1 VPGGDDGLVRSE
13 SVGQL
18 AFGTDAGLWD
28 VMSTMRAMRKLKPDP
43 VPRELLEQLVNAASW
58 APNGSNAQAYS

>member
-1 VPGGDDGLVRSE
+1 M
-13 SVGQL
+13 GQL

-43 VPRELLEQLVNAASW
+43 VPRELLPIPCLGNYSNSLSMRRAGRRTAAT
-58 APNGSNAQAYS
+58 PKRIRR